1 MSCKGNVGKCAG
13 ILCDDFS
20 ICIVWILK
28 QNFGVCEIYIYVYSY
43 DIQGSVFNIE
53 DPVELDPR
61 LADFPV
67 SRTRQYLLLTL
78 KNEAEFLAF
87 IVFRGLSFFCCKDLE
102 GIYVCV
108 CS

>member
-1 MSCKGNVGKCAG
+1 M
-13 ILCDDFS
+13 I
-20 ICIVWILK
+20 
-28 QNFGVCEIYIYVYSY
+28 Y

-67 SRTRQYLLLTL
+67 SRTRQYVLLTL
-78 KNEAEFLAF
+78 KNEAEFLEF
-87 IVFRGLSFFCCKDLE
+87 IVFWWYDLCLSKALKE
-102 GIYVCV
+102 TSV

>member
-1 MSCKGNVGKCAG
+1 MFVKY
-13 ILCDDFS
+13 
-20 ICIVWILK
+20 
-28 QNFGVCEIYIYVYSY
+28 IYICVYSY